1 MKIIPFLCLLIF
13 ARSLFGQSLKP
24 VDQWLDQNLAS
35 LVATYKQ
42 LHASP
47 EISGYETHTSARI
60 AGRLKELG
68 YTVAE
73 HLGKFTHRDWTG
85 YGVVGIFK
93 NGIGP
98 TLLIRT
104 EMDALPLVE
113 KTNLPYASIVKVKT
127 DSAQETG
134 VMHACGH
141 DIHMSIFLGLADIL
155 MQLKTS
161 WQGTLMLVAQP
172 SEEGGPG
179 ASGAQALL
187 EDGLYARFGRPDFIL
202 GLHQTPTIISG
213 KVALKTGF
221 SNATSRDGEIIIRG
235 TGSHAAR
242 PQDGK
247 DPIVLSAELIMAL
260 QTIIS
265 RENDPFH
272 PAVLTIGSIH
282 GGTRSNIIPDQ
293 VNLKF
298 TLRALDDETGDKLA
312 SAILRIAR
320 GVAYAA
326 GLSED
331 KYPEIILSKGYPAN
345 YNDPEFTEEI
355 AAAFRKALGKENVLV
370 ADPVLSGEDFSYY
383 SLEKKIPSLFFN
395 IGGADPARFNE
406 SLKTGIPLPSNH
418 SPFMA
423 PAPELTIRTGIKAM
437 VAAAFRLLQ
446 DAAPPG
452 TTIE

>member
-1 MKIIPFLCLLIF
+1 MKVIPFLCLLIF
-13 ARSLFGQSLKP
+13 ACELYAQTLQP
-24 VDQWLDQNLAS
+24 VDQWIDQNLES
-35 LVATYKQ
+35 LVRTYKQ

-47 EISGYETHTSARI
+47 ELSGYEIHTSALI
-60 AGRLKELG
+60 AARLHELG
-68 YTVAE
+68 YEVSD
-73 HLGKFTHRDWTG
+73 HLGKFTHRDWKG
-85 YGVVGIFK
+85 YGVVGILK
-93 NGIGP
+93 NGNGP
-98 TLLIRT
+98 VLMIRT

-113 KTNLPYASIVKVKT
+113 KTNLSYASVIKVKP
-127 DSAQETG
+127 DSGQETG

-141 DIHMSIFLGLADIL
+141 DIHMSIFLGVAEIL
-155 MQLKTS
+155 MQFKTS
-161 WQGTLMLVAQP
+161 WHGTLMMVAQP

-187 EDGLYARFGRPDFIL
+187 EDGLYTKSGRPDFIL
-202 GLHQTPTIISG
+202 GLHQTPTIMAG
-213 KVALKTGF
+213 KLAVMAGF
-221 SNATSRDGEIIIRG
+221 SNATSRDGEIIIHG

-265 RENDPFH
+265 RENNPFH

-282 GGTRSNIIPDQ
+282 GGTKSNIIPDQ

-312 SAILRIAR
+312 SAIFRMAKGI
-320 GVAYAA
+320 AYAA
-326 GLSED
+326 GLPED
-331 KYPEIILSKGYPAN
+331 KYPEIIMNKGYPSN
-345 YNDPEFTEEI
+345 YNDPVLTEEI

-395 IGGADPARFNE
+395 IGGADPVKFNE
-406 SLKTGIPLPSNH
+406 SLRTGIPLPSNH

-423 PAPELTIRTGIKAM
+423 PAPELTIRTGIRAM
-437 VAAAFRLLQ
+437 VAGVLRLLQ
-446 DAAPPG
+446 N
-452 TTIE
+452 